1 MIQGYRKLKDMPVNL
16 LLEGL
21 PNKVRNRILQQSDVV
36 DLEFGDVLCEQD
48 QPYRHIYFPLSS
60 SLSLIINIGHH
71 PPLEMGMI
79 GNEGMLGVKLVLG
92 FNIAQLRSE
101 VLGPGTALRIAAPQF
116 RRELRE
122 NIFLRRSLNRY
133 LHVLIAQ
140 LSRIAACTHFHE
152 VESRLA
158 RWLLMAHDRAHTDH
172 IYFTHQTLANMLG
185 VQRSAITIAA
195 GILQQRGYIRYIRG
209 DIRVLD
215 RAGLEAASCDCYS
228 VLIGNYDQLFI

>member
-1 MIQGYRKLKDMPVNL
+1 MQHQSMLKNTPVNL
-16 LLEGL
+16 LLENL
-21 PNKVRNRILQQSDVV
+21 PHKVRNRIFQQSDIVE
-36 DLEFGDVLCEQD
+36 LAFGDVLCRQD
-48 QPYRHIYFPLSS
+48 QPYEHIYFPLSG
-60 SLSLIINIGHH
+60 SLSLIINIGKH

-92 FNIAQLRSE
+92 FNIAQLKGE
-101 VLGPGTALRIAAPQF
+101 VLGPGTALRMTAPLF

-122 NIFLRRSLNRY
+122 NITLRRSLNRY

-152 VESRLA
+152 VEARLA

-195 GILQQRGYIRYIRG
+195 GALQRQGLIRYIRG
-209 DIRVLD
+209 DIRILD
-215 RAGLEAASCDCYS
+215 RAGLEVASCDCYTA
-228 VLIGNYDQLFI
+228 LIGNYSQLFI